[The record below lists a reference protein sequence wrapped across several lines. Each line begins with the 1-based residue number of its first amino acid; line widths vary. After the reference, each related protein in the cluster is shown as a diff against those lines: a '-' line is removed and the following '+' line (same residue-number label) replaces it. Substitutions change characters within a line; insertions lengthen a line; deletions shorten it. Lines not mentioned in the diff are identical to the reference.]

1 MSRIEILAPAGS
13 PESLR
18 AAAACGADAV
28 YLGIDVLN
36 ARRNAANFTRE
47 NLAETVQYCHIRGL
61 KVYLTLNII
70 LLEQELPMLVEV
82 ARAACEAGV
91 DAAIVQ
97 DLGAAALLRRC
108 CPGLRLNASRG
119 WCSPASVPDRRS
131 NRLSAQ
137 PLSRSRCLFTG
148 RSVCAFRGS
157 ATFPRCWGSAAATAG
172 FAPSPAGSGLR
183 PARAATRFRSRSR
196 GG

>member
-70 LLEQELPMLVEV
+70 LLEQ
-82 ARAACEAGV
+82 
-91 DAAIVQ
+91 
-97 DLGAAALLRRC
+97 
-108 CPGLRLNASRG
+108 
-119 WCSPASVPDRRS
+119 
-131 NRLSAQ
+131 
-137 PLSRSRCLFTG
+137 
-148 RSVCAFRGS
+148 
-157 ATFPRCWGSAAATAG
+157 
-172 FAPSPAGSGLR
+172 
-183 PARAATRFRSRSR
+183 
-196 GG
+196 